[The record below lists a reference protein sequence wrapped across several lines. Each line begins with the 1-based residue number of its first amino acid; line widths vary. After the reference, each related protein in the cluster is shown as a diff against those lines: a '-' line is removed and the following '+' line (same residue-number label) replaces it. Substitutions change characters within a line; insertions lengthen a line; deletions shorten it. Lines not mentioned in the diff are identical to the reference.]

1 LLSADALRELE
12 VEKASAEAQLITTV
26 DALLS
31 LEPKYIIVGERKLKG
46 LEIPEVMT
54 AVYPQKLLGR
64 LHMPPAAVA
73 AQPAT
78 AAPTE
83 SAAADHPNAEG
94 LSLDSAGAALPAVEC
109 SWTPKQVR
117 ELAQLA
123 VRLQTL
129 ASGRVF
135 RPLPVRKE
143 SHLPVVV
150 PVDVD
155 SGRFL
160 YSDFGAL
167 VPTVSERASEAEV
180 LGVLD
185 FLLVQLELAV
195 ESLEARSDAQSGL
208 AADVEA
214 IRAALASHVR
224 SGQPLD
230 PGTLQQVLELLS
242 Q

>member
-1 LLSADALRELE
+1 MLSADALRELE
-12 VEKASAEAQLITTV
+12 VEKVSAEPQLITTV
-26 DALLS
+26 EALLA
-31 LEPKYIIVGERKLKG
+31 LELKYINVGEKKLKG

-54 AVYPQKLLGR
+54 AAYPLKLLGR

-73 AQPAT
+73 AQPPPL
-78 AAPTE
+78 APTE
-83 SAAADHPNAEG
+83 VAVGHPYTEASADAV
-94 LSLDSAGAALPAVEC
+94 LRAVEC
-109 SWTPKQVR
+109 SWTPQQVR

-143 SHLPVVV
+143 SHMQVVA
-150 PVDVD
+150 PADVD

-185 FLLVQLELAV
+185 FLMVQLDRKSTRLN
-195 ESLEARSDAQSGL
+195 S
-208 AADVEA
+208 
-214 IRAALASHVR
+214 SHGGISR
-224 SGQPLD
+224 MPS
-230 PGTLQQVLELLS
+230 S
-242 Q
+242 A